1 MESLDGFWLAY
12 FVICLVGSPIALI
25 VLIRHQQYQQLPE
38 YRAGLLLIPLIL
50 LLISRIHDPRLRFW
64 LGSLLC
70 HLVSHCYFKGTGQ
83 GRHFPRAHLGA
94 ITIPDAASSDRTQA
108 RADSIMNG

>member
-25 VLIRHQQYQQLPE
+25 VLIRHKQYQQAVGAS
-38 YRAGLLLIPLIL
+38 AGLLLIPLTF
-50 LLISRIHDPRLRFW
+50 LLINRIHDPRLRFW

-70 HLVSHCYFKGTGQ
+70 HLVSHCYFKSTGQ
-83 GRHFPRAHLGA
+83 GEAFSPGAHR
-94 ITIPDAASSDRTQA
+94 SDYNT
-108 RADSIMNG
+108 